1 VIEKMQ
7 PHLPKFNLDDAS
19 NCSRNLNIIVEL
31 VEYLQSETL
40 SLTEISEDDRKT
52 VGFSEA
58 LIRSELIS
66 SQVSLPF
73 E

>member
-1 VIEKMQ
+1 MQ
-7 PHLPKFNLDDAS
+7 SHLPKLNLDDAS

>member
-1 VIEKMQ
+1 VIEKVQ
-7 PHLPKFNLDDAS
+7 PHLPKFNLDCAT
-19 NCSRNLNIIVEL
+19 NCSRNLYIIVEL
-31 VEYLQSETL
+31 VKYLQSETL

-66 SQVSLPF
+66 SQVPLSF